1 MITNFSG
8 ASQRQEVM
16 GERVMEV
23 IWIIKYILS
32 AHLVLLN
39 ILTAGYCLAFFFF
52 LFNIYKMRDWASPK
66 RLDTKS
72 CRSYIHIWS

>member
-39 ILTAGYCLAFFFF
+39 ILTAGYCLAFFSFF
-52 LFNIYKMRDWASPK
+52 LIY
-66 RLDTKS
+66 TK
-72 CRSYIHIWS
+72 CEIGRPQRG

>member
-23 IWIIKYILS
+23 IWIIKCILS
-32 AHLVLLN
+32 AYLVLLN
-39 ILTAGYCLAFFFF
+39 ILTAGYCLAFFFLSF
-52 LFNIYKMRDWASPK
+52 
-66 RLDTKS
+66 
-72 CRSYIHIWS
+72 

>member
-39 ILTAGYCLAFFFF
+39 ILTAGYCLAFFFLSF
-52 LFNIYKMRDWASPK
+52 
-66 RLDTKS
+66 
-72 CRSYIHIWS
+72 